1 MQATSEISSL
11 SPARGGPAEAQ
22 LSDDERAFVYRWLAG
37 VFAREL
43 PVYALAAYRTEE
55 GAALL
60 HQLESLPGLAVLA
73 RELSTR
79 TAGEGPLDPV
89 ASELAGAFARL
100 FLSAGGRRS
109 APPYESAYTSERGLL
124 FQEAVDRMGESLADL
139 TLSLPRDFPE
149 PSDHIAVQLSV
160 MAELAARCEGLA
172 VGEERE
178 ALVLKQR
185 SFLEARL
192 MPWVPR
198 FRDDCV
204 AFDRS
209 GFYAAA
215 ACSLVEFVTSD
226 GAWLREGRS

>member
-1 MQATSEISSL
+1 MLGTSAMSA
-11 SPARGGPAEAQ
+11 SPKDLGSTVSEQ

-43 PVYALAAYRTEE
+43 SVEALAAYRTAE

-60 HQLESLPGLAVLA
+60 QHLARQPALAVFV
-73 RELSTR
+73 RELLAR
-79 TAGEGPLDPV
+79 TAGEGSLQPE
-89 ASELAGAFARL
+89 ARELAGAFARL

-124 FQEAVDRMGESLADL
+124 FQEAVDRMGENLAELAL
-139 TLSLPRDFPE
+139 TLPRDFPE
-149 PSDHIAVQLSV
+149 PPDHIAVQLSV
-160 MAELAARCEGLA
+160 MAELAGRCEGLA
-172 VGEERE
+172 AGEELE
-178 ALVLKQR
+178 ALVGKQQ

-192 MPWVPR
+192 IPWVPR

-215 ACSLVEFVTSD
+215 AGALVEFVTSD
-226 GAWLREGRS
+226 AAWLREGGG